1 MTCLACVL
9 LAQLVLAPGMP
20 HLVPILVGMWMLVA
34 ATVAGSLVVP
44 MSLVG
49 DLADYEALR
58 SGQRAAGPM
67 VAITQMTLKLFGG
80 GAAAAALWVVSLFGF
95 KPGQDSYDTTAAF
108 GIQFVCLALPA
119 MFIITAAV
127 VAWRYPITAR
137 RHRAIVCRL
146 ERRGRGR
153 LDSQPEGP

>member
-1 MTCLACVL
+1 
-9 LAQLVLAPGMP
+9 
-20 HLVPILVGMWMLVA
+20 
-34 ATVAGSLVVP
+34 

-95 KPGQDSYDTTAAF
+95 KPGQDSYDATAAF

-119 MFIITAAV
+119 VFIIAASL

-137 RHRAIVCRL
+137 RHQAIVRSL
-146 ERRGRGR
+146 ERRSRSK
-153 LDSQPEGP
+153 LEAQPIGV

>member
-1 MTCLACVL
+1 V
-9 LAQLVLAPGMP
+9 V
-20 HLVPILVGMWMLVA
+20 ILVGAWMLVA

-67 VAITQMTLKLFGG
+67 VAITQMTQKLFGG

-95 KPGQDSYDTTAAF
+95 KPGQASYDATAAF
-108 GIQFVCLALPA
+108 GIQFVGLALPA
-119 MFIITAAV
+119 MCIVAAAF
-127 VAWRYPITAR
+127 VAWRYPISAR
-137 RHRAIVCRL
+137 RHRAIVRRL
-146 ERRGRGR
+146 ERRSPARAEPSTERG
-153 LDSQPEGP
+153 